1 MRLII
6 NKRQKGLGKKF
17 YLDFKTCLK
26 ALEINPYYQI
36 RYDSIRC
43 FPSKKFPF
51 MIHFR
56 VDETAKLVSVEAVI
70 STHMN
75 PEEEWLYETE

>member
-1 MRLII
+1 
-6 NKRQKGLGKKF
+6 
-17 YLDFKTCLK
+17 
-26 ALEINPYYQI
+26 
-36 RYDSIRC
+36 
-43 FPSKKFPF
+43 